1 MLLRLGLL
9 ALTVGIVAAC
19 TGGNQVAG
27 DNPNKIT
34 QEQIQSV
41 GTTSNA
47 YVLVRRL
54 HPDWLEKRGTSS
66 INRVTDVVV
75 YVEGS
80 RRGGPDALRQIN
92 VMNVESIEYLSA
104 SQATLQYG
112 SGHDHGAIQVEM
124 KEMN

>member
-9 ALTVGIVAAC
+9 AIAVVVFVAC
-19 TGGNQVAG
+19 TGGKQVSG
-27 DNPNKIT
+27 DDPNKIT
-34 QEQIQSV
+34 QEQIESV

-66 INRVTDVVV
+66 INRVSNVVV

-80 RRGGPDALRQIN
+80 RRGGPDALRQID
-92 VMNVESIEYLSA
+92 VLNVESIEYLNA

-112 SGHDHGAIQVEM
+112 SGHDHGVIQVEL
-124 KEMN
+124 KETN